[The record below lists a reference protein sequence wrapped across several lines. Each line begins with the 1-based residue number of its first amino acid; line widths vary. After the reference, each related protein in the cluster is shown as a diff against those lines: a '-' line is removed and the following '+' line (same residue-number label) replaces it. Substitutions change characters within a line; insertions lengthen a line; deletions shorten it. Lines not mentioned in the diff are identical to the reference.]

1 MKEKDK
7 KKLNVRELVNKYQAN
22 CDRIGEI
29 AETCEKE
36 QRERTEAEDK
46 EFVAL
51 TRENQLLQMKMQ
63 VATAEHLREN
73 PNAAADAVKVIR
85 ENASRGQK
93 SEIIFVR
100 DLMMVSDITS
110 GVCLC
115 LPALAVISY
124 GLCTKW

>member
-46 EFVAL
+46 GLVAL
-51 TRENQLLQMKMQ
+51 HAREYL
-63 VATAEHLREN
+63 T
-73 PNAAADAVKVIR
+73 AAADAVKVIR

-110 GVCLC
+110 GAIIPLNVQEIIKPLTEGFI
-115 LPALAVISY
+115 LARVVAFRP
-124 GLCTKW
+124 